1 MTVRV
6 GVIGSGFMGRTWSEV
21 AANHAAGTSL
31 VAVGGGRRA
40 ADVAADYGVPLEA
53 SPETLIARSDIDLVV
68 LASPPAAHRAQA
80 IAAAAAGKHVL
91 VEKPMAQDE
100 AECAEMVDACQAA
113 GVRLSVVS
121 QHRFR
126 DTPAAAHRLIAEGA
140 IGDVRMIR
148 LNGAEIGWW
157 DLKARGDEWKLDPA
171 QQTAWA
177 SWSAHGCDLIRW
189 LAGSEPVRAYARITN
204 FSGEPPDVGQ
214 SAMAQ
219 YELASGAIVQVWMT
233 YEMPKPGFDSTWE
246 FVIIGSAGIIRL
258 YPYGQ
263 LLLGREDGWE
273 VVTEMPAF
281 DPLDANDPI
290 RLRAY
295 ARQLED
301 LVAAVSDGHDPLVS
315 GEEGRRT
322 TAMLTAAEVSART
335 GAAVDLEPPVHARS
349 A

>member
-1 MTVRV
+1 V
-6 GVIGSGFMGRTWSEV
+6 GSGFMGRTWSEV
-21 AANHAAGTSL
+21 AANHAEGTTL
-31 VAVGGGRRA
+31 VAVAGGRRA
-40 ADVAADYGVPLEA
+40 PALAADYGVPLEA
-53 SPETLIARSDIDLVV
+53 SPEALIDRADVDLVV
-68 LASPPAAHRAQA
+68 LASPPAVHRAQTV
-80 IAAAAAGKHVL
+80 AAAQAGKHVL

-100 AECAEMVDACQAA
+100 AECAAMIDACRAA
-113 GVRLSVVS
+113 RVRLSVVS

-189 LAGSEPVRAYARITN
+189 LSGSEPVRAYARITN
-204 FSGEPPDVGQ
+204 FSGTPPEVGQ

-219 YELASGAIVQVWMT
+219 FELASGAIVQVWMT
-233 YEMPKPGFDSTWE
+233 YEMPKPGFASTWE
-246 FVIIGSAGIIRL
+246 FVIVGSTGIIRL
-258 YPYGQ
+258 DPYGQ
-263 LLLGREDGWE
+263 LLLGRNDDWQ
-273 VVTEMPAF
+273 VVAEMPAF

-301 LVAAVSDGHDPLVS
+301 LVAAVRDGHDPLVS
-315 GEEGRRT
+315 GDEGRRT
-322 TAMLTAAEVSART
+322 TAMLTAAEESART
-335 GAAVDLEPPVHARS
+335 GAAVTLEEG
-349 A
+349 

>member
-1 MTVRV
+1 MRV

-21 AANHAAGTSL
+21 AANHAAGATL
-31 VAVGGGRRA
+31 VAVASGRRA
-40 ADVAADYGVPLEA
+40 ATLAADYGVPLEPT
-53 SPETLIARSDIDLVV
+53 PEALMARTDVDLVV
-68 LASPPAAHRAQA
+68 LASPPAVHRAQTL
-80 IAAAAAGKHVL
+80 AAAAAGKHVL
-91 VEKPMAQDE
+91 VEKPMAQDD
-100 AECAEMVDACQAA
+100 AECAAMVEACGAA

-126 DTPAAAHRLIAEGA
+126 DAPAAAHQLIAEGA

-148 LNGAEIGWW
+148 LTGAEIGWW

-189 LAGSEPVRAYARITN
+189 LSGSEPVRAYARIAN
-204 FSGEPPDVGQ
+204 FSGDPPDVGQ

-219 YELASGAIVQVWMT
+219 YELRSGAIVQVWMT
-233 YEMPKPGFDSTWE
+233 YEMPKPGFVSTWE
-246 FVIIGSAGIIRL
+246 FVIVGSTGIIRL
-258 YPYGQ
+258 DPYGQ
-263 LLLGREDGWE
+263 LLLGRNDDWDL
-273 VVTEMPAF
+273 VTEMPAF

-301 LVAAVSDGHDPLVS
+301 LVVAVRDGDDPLVS
-315 GEEGRRT
+315 GDEGRRT
-322 TAMLTAAEVSART
+322 TAMLTAAETSART
-335 GAAVDLEPPVHARS
+335 GASVALDVC
-349 A
+349 

>member
-1 MTVRV
+1 MRV
-6 GVIGSGFMGRTWSEV
+6 GVVGSGFMGRTWSEV
-21 AANHAAGTSL
+21 AANHAAGTRL
-31 VAVGGGRRA
+31 TAVAGGRRA
-40 ADVAADYGVPLEA
+40 AALAADYGVPLEA
-53 SPETLIARSDIDLVV
+53 SPETLIARTDVDLVV
-68 LASPPAAHRAQA
+68 LASPPAVHRDQA
-80 IAAAAAGKHVL
+80 IAAASAGKHVL

-100 AECAEMVDACQAA
+100 AECVAMVEACRAA

-126 DTPAAAHRLIAEGA
+126 DTPAAAHRLIADGA

-148 LNGAEIGWW
+148 LTGAELGWW

-189 LAGSEPVRAYARITN
+189 LSGSEPVRAYARITN
-204 FSGEPPDVGQ
+204 FSGQPPDVGQ

-219 YELASGAIVQVWMT
+219 YELRSGAIVQVLMT
-233 YEMPKPGFDSTWE
+233 YEMPRPGFASTWE
-246 FVIIGSAGIIRL
+246 FVIVGSTGILRL
-258 YPYGQ
+258 DPYGQ
-263 LLLGREDGWE
+263 LLLGRNDGWE
-273 VVTEMPAF
+273 IVAEMPGF

-301 LVAAVSDGHDPLVS
+301 LVAAVRDGHEPLVS
-315 GEEGRRT
+315 GDEGRRT
-322 TAMLTAAEVSART
+322 TAMLTAAEESAQMDAVVS
-335 GAAVDLEPPVHARS
+335 LEVA
-349 A
+349 

>member
-6 GVIGSGFMGRTWSEV
+6 GVVGSGFMGRTWSEV
-21 AANHAAGTSL
+21 AANHAHGTTL
-31 VAVGGGRRA
+31 VAVAGGRRA
-40 ADVAADYGVPLEA
+40 PALAADYGVPLER
-53 SPETLIARSDIDLVV
+53 SPETLIARPDVDLVI
-68 LASPPAAHRAQA
+68 LASPPAVHRAQT

-91 VEKPMAQDE
+91 VEKPMAQDV
-100 AECAEMVDACQAA
+100 AECAAMVEACRVA

-126 DTPAAAHRLIAEGA
+126 DTPAAAHQLLADGA

-148 LNGAEIGWW
+148 LTGAEVGWW

-189 LAGSEPVRAYARITN
+189 LSGSEPARAYARIAN
-204 FSGEPPDVGQ
+204 FSGNPPGVGQ

-219 YELASGAIVQVWMT
+219 YEMASGVLVQVWMT
-233 YEMPKPGFDSTWE
+233 YEMPKPGFASTWE
-246 FVIIGSAGIIRL
+246 FVIVGSTGIVL
-258 YPYGQ
+258 LDPYGQ
-263 LLLGREDGWE
+263 LRLGRNDDWE
-273 VVTEMPAF
+273 VVAEMPGF
-281 DPLDANDPI
+281 DPLDANDSI

-301 LVAAVSDGHDPLVS
+301 LVAAIQDGHDPLVS
-315 GEEGRRT
+315 GDEGRRT
-322 TAMLTAAEVSART
+322 TAMLTAAEESART
-335 GAAVDLEPPVHARS
+335 GAAVELEVA
-349 A
+349 

>member
-1 MTVRV
+1 MRV
-6 GVIGSGFMGRTWSEV
+6 GVVGSGFMGRTWSEV
-21 AANHAAGTSL
+21 AANHAADTSL
-31 VAVGGGRRA
+31 VAVAGGRRA
-40 ADVAADYGVPLEA
+40 RGLAADYGVPVES
-53 SPETLIARSDIDLVV
+53 SPEALIGRADVDLVV
-68 LASPPAAHRAQA
+68 LASPPAVHRDQT
-80 IAAAAAGKHVL
+80 ITAAAAGKHVL

-100 AECAEMVDACQAA
+100 DECAAMVHACRAA

-126 DTPAAAHRLIAEGA
+126 DTPAAAHRLIADGA
-140 IGDVRMIR
+140 IGEIRMIR
-148 LNGAEIGWW
+148 LNGAEVGWW

-177 SWSAHGCDLIRW
+177 SWSAHGCDLVRW
-189 LAGSEPVRAYARITN
+189 LSGSEAVRAYARITN
-204 FSGEPPDVGQ
+204 FSGTPPGVGQ

-233 YEMPKPGFDSTWE
+233 YEMPKPGFASTWE
-246 FVIIGSAGIIRL
+246 FVIVGSRGIIRL
-258 YPYGQ
+258 DPYGQ
-263 LLLGREDGWE
+263 LQLGRGEDWE
-273 VVTEMPAF
+273 IVAEMPAF

-301 LVAAVSDGHDPLVS
+301 LVAAARDGHDPLVS

-322 TAMLTAAEVSART
+322 TAMLTAAEESART
-335 GAAVDLEPPVHARS
+335 GTAVTLDAG
-349 A
+349 

>member
-1 MTVRV
+1 MRI

-21 AANHAAGTSL
+21 AANHAAGTKL
-31 VAVGGGRRA
+31 VAVAGGRRA
-40 ADVAADYGVPLEA
+40 SALAADYGVPLET
-53 SPETLIARSDIDLVV
+53 SPETLVARSDVDLVV
-68 LASPPAAHRAQA
+68 LASPPAVHRAQT

-100 AECAEMVDACQAA
+100 AECAFMVDACRSA

-126 DTPAAAHRLIAEGA
+126 DTPAAARRLIADGS
-140 IGDVRMIR
+140 IGEVRMIR
-148 LNGAEIGWW
+148 LTGGEIGWW

-189 LAGSEPVRAYARITN
+189 LSGSEPVRAYARITN

-219 YELASGAIVQVWMT
+219 YELRSGAIVQILMT
-233 YEMPKPGFDSTWE
+233 YEMPAPGLGSTWE
-246 FVIIGSAGIIRL
+246 FVIIGSTGILRL
-258 YPYGQ
+258 DPYGQ
-263 LLLGREDGWE
+263 LQLGRGEAWD
-273 VVTEMPAF
+273 VVAEMPAF
-281 DPLDANDPI
+281 DPLDANDSI

-301 LVAAVSDGHDPLVS
+301 LVAAIREGHDPLVS

-322 TAMLTAAEVSART
+322 TAMLTAAETSART
-335 GAAVDLEPPVHARS
+335 GAAVELDAR
-349 A
+349 